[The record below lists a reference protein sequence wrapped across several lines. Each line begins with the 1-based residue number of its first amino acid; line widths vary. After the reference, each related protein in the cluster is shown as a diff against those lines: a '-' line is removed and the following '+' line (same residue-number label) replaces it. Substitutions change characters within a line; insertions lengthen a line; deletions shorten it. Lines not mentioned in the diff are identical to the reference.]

1 MSDMEDSSRTTFEE
15 DFFKFTSE
23 SKELFLN
30 NVTFQLGQFVK
41 NGFLK
46 LLFDK
51 AKLLVDMF
59 GNDMGAANDE
69 LFSSTNDKQVAN
81 QSTKA
86 KPDVKTSAQKSQKGK
101 KSSRP
106 GVNYIVIRYKE
117 VEGELM
123 LWGKPI

>member
-69 LFSSTNDKQVAN
+69 LFSSTSLSKL
-81 QSTKA
+81 KC
-86 KPDVKTSAQKSQKGK
+86 
-101 KSSRP
+101 
-106 GVNYIVIRYKE
+106 
-117 VEGELM
+117 
-123 LWGKPI
+123 

>member
-59 GNDMGAANDE
+59 GKYAN
-69 LFSSTNDKQVAN
+69 LNNFTHFIFYSFLYFVQV
-81 QSTKA
+81 
-86 KPDVKTSAQKSQKGK
+86 VK
-101 KSSRP
+101 
-106 GVNYIVIRYKE
+106 
-117 VEGELM
+117 
-123 LWGKPI
+123 

>member
-59 GNDMGAANDE
+59 GNTCAYNKYSDMGAANDE
-69 LFSSTNDKQVAN
+69 LFSSTSLSKL
-81 QSTKA
+81 KC
-86 KPDVKTSAQKSQKGK
+86 
-101 KSSRP
+101 
-106 GVNYIVIRYKE
+106 
-117 VEGELM
+117 
-123 LWGKPI
+123 